1 MISTVTLSFD
11 LTYTNPVTGAL
22 QPRGIVIDS
31 TDYTSLGIDVLI
43 AEAKGLGIITF
54 NGDIIVDLNTVG
66 TPMIDLQNW
75 DFVNDGVPTYTFDL
89 PLDLNGNVANGV
101 YSIQYSLRLT
111 GTNYQLFSITLPNTI
126 VTDGNFWLAN
136 FLEAGD
142 TLILEGPVDQPVVIA
157 SITPVDPI
165 VDPGVEII
173 TSTVINPPF
182 DSFGFDITNIQLN
195 GVYPYTGCTQVNAD
209 VSFIY
214 DCEVGDSGTW
224 SVANTTPLAANE
236 VVASLN
242 CTINYPSWATL
253 SPTFPGNVV
262 VTSLPYPSAP
272 GVETPLA
279 TGTYTVSLTQQIQ
292 QTQTSG
298 LIVLY
303 SRSVIKE
310 FQVSCAG
317 TLCGLVPCIENLRAA
332 HQAELVRNRISKY
345 QVFVDN
351 VLMYYIEAMNYRSC
365 GELDKYRAAIA
376 CLQAQLD
383 ASGCDCACCDD
394 ETYYWVSN
402 NSGVSVIESLIAS
415 FQFRLFNGI
424 PGITEDVTQGVQIG
438 ALWQDFNTGIIYRC
452 TSNTEGA
459 AVWEE
464 YYAPG
469 VAPNAIDVPA
479 VPSPNFLTANNVQLQ
494 LNQVDALAVF
504 GGTNGLNK
512 VGNDVL
518 LGGALDIS
526 TTINV
531 NGNDFIFTSDDSTL
545 EVIATGGVPLL
556 LNVNQPFSGV
566 GINAILTTTN
576 TAGVG
581 ANGIGSSIQFV
592 AENAAGSTSL
602 TSTVRSTWVNA
613 AASNSNFQITT
624 KNANVE
630 SPALTLNFNGS
641 ATLNEYGQ
649 GNFIE
654 ANPTYFLSLNSSGSG
669 QVTET
674 ALVVPKVYTAILT
687 QSGSADPTATVV
699 LNTTGETI
707 LWRRVAAGLYR
718 CEATGSPFK
727 INKTTVFVNYGGGG
741 STSYIGSIQGVRT
754 ADNYVIVGTLG
765 AGATGA
771 GPLNYE
777 DGLLVLA
784 SIKIE
789 VYP

>member
-22 QPRGIVIDS
+22 QPRGIVVDS
-31 TDYTSLGIDVLI
+31 TDYAGLGIDLLLTL
-43 AEAKGLGIITF
+43 AKGLGVVTF
-54 NGDIIVDLNTVG
+54 NGDIIVDLNTIG

-75 DFVNDGVPTYTFDL
+75 DYVLDGVPTYTFDL

-101 YSIQYSLRLT
+101 YTFEYSLRLNT
-111 GTNYQLFSITLPNTI
+111 ASVPLGIVTIPTANTI
-126 VTDGNFWLAN
+126 VADGTPLWLVD
-136 FLEAGD
+136 FLEPGD
-142 TLILEGPVDQPVVIA
+142 DINLVLGAPAQFDVFIQSVEFT
-157 SITPVDPI
+157 DPNI
-165 VDPGVEII
+165 NII
-173 TSTVINPPF
+173 TSTVISSPLF
-182 DSFGFDITNIQLN
+182 TAFAFDITNLQFS
-195 GVYPYTGCTQVNAD
+195 GVFSYAGCTQVNAD
-209 VSFIY
+209 VSFVY
-214 DCEVGDSGTW
+214 DCEVGDNGTW
-224 SVANTTPLAANE
+224 AVANTTPLAANE
-236 VVASLN
+236 VVANLN

-317 TLCGLVPCIENLRAA
+317 SLCGLVPCIENLRAA

-415 FQFRLFNGI
+415 FQFRLFDGI

-438 ALWQDFNTGIIYRC
+438 ALWQDFNTGILYRC
-452 TSNTEGA
+452 TDNTEGA

-469 VAPNAIDVPA
+469 VLPNAIDIPA

-494 LNQVDALAVF
+494 LDQVDALAVF
-504 GGTNGLNK
+504 DGINGLNK
-512 VGNDVL
+512 VGNDVR
-518 LGGALDIS
+518 LGGALDGP
-526 TTINV
+526 TTINAALGTLTLLGSGLAFDIQTLDGPASRMTV
-531 NGNDFIFTSDDSTL
+531 EQASTTTAPGNLYIETTT
-545 EVIATGGVPLL
+545 TGGAGGNGIGTSIWMRAVDALGSLSTTAKVISTWVDAAIGNSNLQFTTKLGGTESAGFTLNPDSSITFNEYNGPNFEDPAPAYLLGVDASGTVVQVPVAPVLYVCRTRL
-556 LNVNQPFSGV
+556 SGPGILKTDYYNTTGATISISNAGV
-566 GINAILTTTN
+566 GIYNITASSPVFATNTAVFVQLQGAGFATAVVTTSSAVNIRTYN
-576 TAGVG
+576 TAGVLND
-581 ANGIGSSIQFV
+581 AVLTPGSFI
-592 AENAAGSTSL
+592 
-602 TSTVRSTWVNA
+602 R
-613 AASNSNFQITT
+613 I
-624 KNANVE
+624 E
-630 SPALTLNFNGS
+630 S
-641 ATLNEYGQ
+641 
-649 GNFIE
+649 
-654 ANPTYFLSLNSSGSG
+654 
-669 QVTET
+669 
-674 ALVVPKVYTAILT
+674 
-687 QSGSADPTATVV
+687 
-699 LNTTGETI
+699 
-707 LWRRVAAGLYR
+707 
-718 CEATGSPFK
+718 
-727 INKTTVFVNYGGGG
+727 
-741 STSYIGSIQGVRT
+741 
-754 ADNYVIVGTLG
+754 
-765 AGATGA
+765 
-771 GPLNYE
+771 
-777 DGLLVLA
+777 
-784 SIKIE
+784 
-789 VYP
+789 YP

>member
-1 MISTVTLSFD
+1 MISTVSLSFD

-22 QPRGIVIDS
+22 QPRGIVTDS
-31 TDYTSLGIDVLI
+31 TNYSGPGGLGIDLLLTL
-43 AEAKGLGIITF
+43 AKGLGVVTF

-75 DFVNDGVPTYTFDL
+75 DYAVDGVPTYTFDL

-101 YSIQYSLRLT
+101 YTFQYSLRL
-111 GTNYQLFSITLPNTI
+111 NTSATPLSI
-126 VTDGNFWLAN
+126 VTIPTANVMVVDGSTPWLVD
-136 FLEAGD
+136 FLEPGD
-142 TLILEGPVDQPVVIA
+142 DINLVLGAPAQFNVIIE
-157 SITPVDPI
+157 SIEFTDPDINI
-165 VDPGVEII
+165 V
-173 TSTVINPPF
+173 TSTPISSPLF
-182 DSFGFDITNIQLN
+182 TGFAFDITNVQFS
-195 GVYPYTGCTQVNAD
+195 GVFSYAGCTQVNAD
-209 VSFIY
+209 VSFVY
-214 DCEVGDSGTW
+214 DCEVGDNGTW
-224 SVANTTPLAANE
+224 AVANTTPLAANE

-242 CTINYPSWATL
+242 CTINYPSWTIL

-317 TLCGLVPCIENLRAA
+317 SLCGLVPCIENLRAA

-351 VLMYYIEAMNYRSC
+351 VLMFYIEAMNYRSC
-365 GELDKYRAAIA
+365 GELDKYRDAIA
-376 CLQAQLD
+376 HLQAQLD

-402 NSGVSVIESLIAS
+402 NSGVSVIESLIAA

-424 PGITEDVTQGVQIG
+424 PGITEDVTQGVEIG

-452 TSNTEGA
+452 TDNTEGA

-469 VAPNAIDVPA
+469 VLPTAAEIPA

-494 LNQVDALAVF
+494 LDQVDALAVF
-504 GGTNGLNK
+504 NGANGLNK

-518 LGGALDIS
+518 LGGVLDTD

-531 NGNDFIFTSDDSTL
+531 NGNDFIFLSDDSTL
-545 EVIATGGVPLL
+545 EVVATSGVPLL
-556 LNVNQPFSGV
+556 LNVNQGFSGI

-613 AASNSNFQITT
+613 ATSDSNFQITT

-630 SPALTLNFNGS
+630 SPGFTLNPNS
-641 ATLNEYGQ
+641 SVTLNEYGS
-649 GNFIE
+649 GTFTGVARYNL
-654 ANPTYFLSLNSSGSG
+654 AVDSSGNVIETGPLVYAGRARFTGPAVTLTNIYNNSG
-669 QVTET
+669 ATITITNSGVGIYTIT
-674 ALVVPKVYTAILT
+674 ASSAVFTSNTLVLLQIAAPGFVIVQSITASSVGIRT
-687 QSGSADPTATVV
+687 YG
-699 LNTTGETI
+699 TTGVLDDSI
-707 LWRRVAAGLYR
+707 
-718 CEATGSPFK
+718 
-727 INKTTVFVNYGGGG
+727 INGT
-741 STSYIGSIQGVRT
+741 
-754 ADNYVIVGTLG
+754 YV
-765 AGATGA
+765 
-771 GPLNYE
+771 
-777 DGLLVLA
+777 
-784 SIKIE
+784 KIE
-789 VYP
+789 IYP

>member
-1 MISTVTLSFD
+1 MISTVTLTFD
-11 LTYTNPVTGAL
+11 LTYVDPVTGAPA
-22 QPRGIVIDS
+22 PRGIV
-31 TDYTSLGIDVLI
+31 TDTTNYSGPGGLGMDLNILQ
-43 AEAKGLGIITF
+43 AKGLCEVTF
-54 NGDIIVDLNTVG
+54 NGDIIVPQGNIVV
-66 TPMIDLQNW
+66 PNIDLQNW
-75 DFVNDGVPTYTFDL
+75 DYANGNPFIEFPL
-89 PLDLNGNVANGV
+89 ELDLNGNVANGI
-101 YSIQYSLRLT
+101 YTLEYRLRLT
-111 GTNYQLFSITLPNTI
+111 TIPSPLSVVSITLPNLI
-126 VTDGNFWLAN
+126 VADGSTPWLAD
-136 FLEAGD
+136 FLQPGGSISLLTGAP
-142 TLILEGPVDQPVVIA
+142 LQAPVVIS
-157 SITPVDPI
+157 SIELADPDI
-165 VDPGVEII
+165 NIT
-173 TSTVINPPF
+173 TSTVILSDLFTQLQF
-182 DSFGFDITNIQLN
+182 DSTYLQFS
-195 GVYPYTGCTQVNAD
+195 GVFPYAGCTQVNAD
-209 VSFIY
+209 VSFVY

-224 SVANTTPLAANE
+224 AVANTTPLAANE

-303 SRSVIKE
+303 TRSVIKE
-310 FQVSCAG
+310 FQVSCSG
-317 TLCGLVPCIENLRAA
+317 SLCGLVPCIENLRAA
-332 HQAELVRNRISKY
+332 HQAELVRNRVSKY

-351 VLMYYIEAMNYRSC
+351 VLMFYIEAMNYRSC
-365 GELDKYRAAIA
+365 GELDKYRHAIA
-376 CLQAQLD
+376 HLQAQLD

-424 PGITEDVTQGVQIG
+424 PGIAEDETEGVEIG

-452 TSNTEGA
+452 TNNAPGA

-504 GGTNGLNK
+504 NGANGLNK

-518 LGGALDIS
+518 LGGALDTD

-531 NGNDFIFTSDDSTL
+531 NGNDFIFLSDDSTL
-545 EVIATGGVPLL
+545 EVVATSGVPLL
-556 LNVNQPFSGV
+556 LNVNQGFSGI

-613 AASNSNFQITT
+613 ATSDSNFQITT

-630 SPALTLNFNGS
+630 SPGFTLNPNS
-641 ATLNEYGQ
+641 SVTLNEYGS
-649 GNFIE
+649 GTFTGVARYNL
-654 ANPTYFLSLNSSGSG
+654 AVDSSGNIIEVGPRFYTGRTRFSG
-669 QVTET
+669 PAVLIAEYGNT
-674 ALVVPKVYTAILT
+674 I
-687 QSGSADPTATVV
+687 GATISIS
-699 LNTTGETI
+699 NTG
-707 LWRRVAAGLYR
+707 VGLYTIT
-718 CEATGSPFK
+718 ASSPVFTSA
-727 INKTTVFVNYGGGG
+727 TTVFVQLQTAGFATSDVATG
-741 STSYIGSIQGVRT
+741 STITISTYNTAGVLNDAVIAAGSYIR
-754 ADNYVIVGTLG
+754 
-765 AGATGA
+765 
-771 GPLNYE
+771 
-777 DGLLVLA
+777 
-784 SIKIE
+784 IE
-789 VYP
+789 VY